1 MTCSHRVACTAL
13 ACACAIVVSPAAQA
27 PTRRP
32 AERLD
37 AIATVLDAFRTH
49 AVVALGEGPHG
60 NEQAHA
66 FRLALLRDPR
76 FADTVN
82 DIVVE
87 SGSAND
93 QAVADR
99 FVRGEDV
106 PPNALRDLLE
116 QSAGAAPAWE
126 RPIYVEFFQA
136 VRDVN
141 RSRPADRKLR
151 VLLGD
156 PPIDWSLVKTPADY
170 RPWGLQRDSH
180 PAALI
185 QREVLARSRKA
196 LVIYGDG
203 HFQARRERPGRS
215 LVGFLETAGTPVFI
229 ITSTFVDLAR
239 FEPAVASWRAPAA
252 AMLQGTTIGAAPYE
266 EFFGPAPP
274 TDFFR
279 ANPRLE
285 DHYDAVIWLGP
296 SSSRTMSPILYPRC
310 AEPDYVAMR
319 VGRMVATGL
328 PPTVRERLAQEC
340 LSAKPQP

>member
-1 MTCSHRVACTAL
+1 MISSRRLVCTAVS
-13 ACACAIVVSPAAQA
+13 CACVSVIGAFAQVPA
-27 PTRRP
+27 RRA

-37 AIATVLDAFRTH
+37 PIAAVLDVFRTH

-60 NEQAHA
+60 NEQGHA

-87 SGSAND
+87 SGSANY
-93 QAVADR
+93 QGIADR
-99 FVRGEDV
+99 FVQGEDV

-116 QSAGAAPAWE
+116 QSAGGPPAWE

-136 VRDVN
+136 VRDLN
-141 RSRPADRKLR
+141 RSRPAGRRLR
-151 VLLGD
+151 ILLGD
-156 PPIDWSLVKTPADY
+156 PPIDWTTVKTPADY

-203 HFQARRERPGRS
+203 HFQARSERPGRS
-215 LVGFLETAGTPVFI
+215 LVGILETAGIRVFT
-229 ITSTFVDLAR
+229 ITSTFVDLSR
-239 FEPAVASWRAPAA
+239 FDPAVASWRAPAL

-266 EFFGPAPP
+266 AFFGPAPP

-279 ANPRLE
+279 ANPRIE

-296 SSSRTMSPILYPRC
+296 PSSRTMSPILYPRC
-310 AEPDYVAMR
+310 ADPDYVAMR
-319 VGRMVATGL
+319 IGRMVATGM
-328 PPTVRERLAQEC
+328 PPTVGERLAQEC
-340 LSAKPQP
+340 QAAKPR

>member
-1 MTCSHRVACTAL
+1 MTSSYRRLGAAL
-13 ACACAIVVSPAAQA
+13 ACACAMAVAIDAQA
-27 PTRRP
+27 PARRA

-37 AIATVLDAFRTH
+37 PIAAVFDAFRTH

-60 NEQAHA
+60 NEQGHA

-87 SGSAND
+87 SGSANY
-93 QAVADR
+93 QEVADR
-99 FVRGEDV
+99 FVRGDEV
-106 PPNALRDLLE
+106 PANALRDLLE
-116 QSAGAAPAWE
+116 QSAGATPAWE

-136 VRDVN
+136 VRELN
-141 RSRPADRKLR
+141 RSRPADRR
-151 VLLGD
+151 VRILLGD
-156 PPIDWSLVKTPADY
+156 PPIDWATVKTPADY

-203 HFQARRERPGRS
+203 HFQARSERPGRS
-215 LVGFLETAGTPVFI
+215 LVGILETAGTRVFT
-229 ITSTFVDLAR
+229 ITSTFVDLSR
-239 FEPAVASWRAPAA
+239 FDPAIASWRAPAFA
-252 AMLQGTTIGAAPYE
+252 ALQGATIGAAPYE
-266 EFFGPAPP
+266 AFFGPAPP
-274 TDFFR
+274 TEFFR
-279 ANPRLE
+279 AHPRLE

-296 SSSRTMSPILYPRC
+296 PSSRTMSPILYPRC
-310 AEPDYVAMR
+310 ADPGYVAMR
-319 VGRMVATGL
+319 VGRMVATGM

-340 LSAKPQP
+340 LAAKPQ